1 MLRAFHYD
9 LATTP
14 RLLRISAPDGRVP
27 QEHSLRDASA
37 TLAGLVATRR
47 VAPGDCSV
55 SPDTGELVI
64 IERTDPLGDSRGT

>member
-1 MLRAFHYD
+1 M
-9 LATTP
+9 
-14 RLLRISAPDGRVP
+14 P

-37 TLAGLVATRR
+37 TLAGLVTTRR